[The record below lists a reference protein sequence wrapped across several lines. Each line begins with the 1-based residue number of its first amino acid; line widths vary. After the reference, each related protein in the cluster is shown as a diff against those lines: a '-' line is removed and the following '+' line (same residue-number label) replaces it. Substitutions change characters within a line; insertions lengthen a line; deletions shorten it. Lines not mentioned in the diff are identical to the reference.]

1 MDRAT
6 AAALAACQPPRPKRC
21 GAAAAVAGRG
31 ELLAATTAQGPQQ

>member
-6 AAALAACQPPRPKRC
+6 AALAACQPPPRPKRC